1 MKKLSV
7 LLLAGLMAL
16 SLGACGSHPSNN
28 SENSEGGSGNN
39 GPVTIEF
46 FGWGDAAE
54 QENLSDSRQSVY
66 GREQKYHGGV

>member
-46 FGWGDAAE
+46 FWMGRRRGTGE
-54 QENLSDSRQSVY
+54 LSDSRQSVY